1 MMMITVYGMDFESK
15 EAFGLWLNTAPKN
28 EVLKVL
34 TIARRNAFVTGD
46 DRAYDKIHSLY
57 GKVESESL

>member
-1 MMMITVYGMDFESK
+1 MITVYGMDFESK

-34 TIARRNAFVTGD
+34 TIARRNAFITED
-46 DRAYDKIHSLY
+46 DKAFDKIHMLI
-57 GKVESESL
+57 GKVQSETI

>member
-1 MMMITVYGMDFESK
+1 MDFESK

-34 TIARRNAFVTGD
+34 TIARRNAFITED
-46 DRAYDKIHSLY
+46 DKAFDKIHRLI
-57 GKVESESL
+57 GQVQSETI